1 MSLGAHFV
9 FAWCPRW
16 ALGIHVLDAL
26 CFCLVVEAQAVG
38 TAKHASCM
46 EKVRLIQER
55 GGSDAHTSPGARK

>member
-16 ALGIHVLDAL
+16 ALGFHVLVAL
-26 CFCLVVEAQAVG
+26 CFCLVEAQAVG

-46 EKVRLIQER
+46 EKVRLIQEG
-55 GGSDAHTSPGARK
+55 GGSDAHDSPGAHK